1 MYFDVR
7 DASFSALSIASSK
20 YYPIQIYS
28 IEMGQF
34 DTQVLKAIEKGEPIP
49 EGVDCQ
55 HGERYGIATLREA
68 VFSRDNYTCKCCGKS
83 VKDGVILHV
92 HHIKYRSQGGTNRMD
107 NLATVCHTCHSLL
120 IRKESQ
126 MGFFFGCK
134 KTKMKRNWYD
144 IEYKKGEITMIYN
157 ENFENDD
164 CDEFGC
170 GTYEVC
176 VKEEETYTVHA
187 VNKEEAIAL
196 AIDQFCD
203 DDEYYGSE
211 LTEDVTADDCEVVW
225 YEVD

>member
-1 MYFDVR
+1 
-7 DASFSALSIASSK
+7 
-20 YYPIQIYS
+20 
-28 IEMGQF
+28 
-34 DTQVLKAIEKGEPIP
+34 
-49 EGVDCQ
+49 
-55 HGERYGIATLREA
+55 
-68 VFSRDNYTCKCCGKS
+68 
-83 VKDGVILHV
+83 
-92 HHIKYRSQGGTNRMD
+92 
-107 NLATVCHTCHSLL
+107 
-120 IRKESQ
+120 
-126 MGFFFGCK
+126 
-134 KTKMKRNWYD
+134 
-144 IEYKKGEITMIYN
+144 MIYN